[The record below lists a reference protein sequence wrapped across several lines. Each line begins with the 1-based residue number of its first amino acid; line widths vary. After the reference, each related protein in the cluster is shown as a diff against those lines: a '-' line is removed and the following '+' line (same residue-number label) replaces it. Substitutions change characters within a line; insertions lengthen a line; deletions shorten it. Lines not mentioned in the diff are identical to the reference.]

1 MSFKILILPV
11 QSSLC
16 VISYSESASVS
27 YPMLYK
33 FSLLLIGSELL
44 ILFFFC
50 TMGYLLIFYIFYLR
64 KSTKKIE
71 HFKFYIKYK
80 FIKNVILL
88 RSVYE
93 SEFQKNE
100 NLIFL
105 KFLQKNRFPR
115 YKFLKYSRKCAV
127 KKEVSY
133 KLYL

>member
-1 MSFKILILPV
+1 MSFQILISPV

-33 FSLLLIGSELL
+33 FSVLLIGRELL

-50 TMGYLLIFYIFYLR
+50 TMSCLLTFYIFYLR

-71 HFKFYIKYK
+71 HFKLSIKYK
-80 FIKNVILL
+80 FIKKVILL
-88 RSVYE
+88 RSIYE
-93 SEFQKNE
+93 SESQKNE

-105 KFLQKNRFPR
+105 KFLQKKPFPR
-115 YKFLKYSRKCAV
+115 YKFLKYSRKCTL
-127 KKEVSY
+127 KKEVSH